1 MLQRARVVTT
11 DETLVLHAVAS
22 GGMYGIERML
32 STLLPSLAA
41 AGRSVALLSLGAR
54 DGESGALGR
63 CLERKGIRVIYLG
76 LRRNVHPGDLV
87 ALWKTLRYI
96 RPSMVHLHGYKA
108 TISVGFIARLLR
120 IPIAATVHSE
130 AASVPE
136 LQRVIAVE
144 GFALRRCDH
153 IVAVST
159 GVVEDGVRRGVART
173 RITIIR
179 NGIDDPGPPLAS
191 EMNSSRTVRAVVVG
205 RLYEPK
211 NVHVAIR
218 AIELLA
224 SRGVRCNLEV
234 IGDGPELTN
243 LQRLATDRG
252 VESQVEFLGFVDD
265 VGEHLRHASLFLMPS
280 RSEGIPL
287 ALLEAMAMR
296 LPIVAS
302 RVGGIPEL
310 VSDEVHALLVAP
322 DSPDHLAFAIG
333 RLMVDPPLANRLA
346 GAARERYKREF
357 QTESMRRNYEEFY
370 SRIEG

>member
-1 MLQRARVVTT
+1 M
-11 DETLVLHAVAS
+11 
-22 GGMYGIERML
+22 
-32 STLLPSLAA
+32 
-41 AGRSVALLSLGAR
+41 
-54 DGESGALGR
+54 
-63 CLERKGIRVIYLG
+63 
-76 LRRNVHPGDLV
+76 
-87 ALWKTLRYI
+87 
-96 RPSMVHLHGYKA
+96 
-108 TISVGFIARLLR
+108 
-120 IPIAATVHSE
+120 
-130 AASVPE
+130 
-136 LQRVIAVE
+136 
-144 GFALRRCDH
+144 
-153 IVAVST
+153 
-159 GVVEDGVRRGVART
+159 
-173 RITIIR
+173 
-179 NGIDDPGPPLAS
+179 
-191 EMNSSRTVRAVVVG
+191 
-205 RLYEPK
+205 
-211 NVHVAIR
+211 HVAIR